1 LSAVR
6 LLRELRERGFVGGYT
21 AVKHAVQEIRPE
33 RGRRFEVRFE
43 TPPGDQAQVD
53 FARFEVVFADEPGVT
68 RVVWLFSM
76 VLGFSRPIW
85 ARFVVHQ
92 DLQSVLRCHVAAF
105 AAIGG
110 APREILYDRMKTA
123 VIGEDADGLV
133 VYNRSLIDLARHFG
147 FHPKACR
154 PYRAKTKGKVERP
167 FRYIRQDFYLAG
179 SFRNLDDLNAQLR
192 HWLDTVANPRTHATT
207 KRVVNEAFA
216 EQRPMLR
223 PLPLAPYRAVLKLER
238 RVSHDGM
245 ISVGGNAYSVPDTA
259 RRRVLDVHCLID
271 EVQIFE
277 DGVLIARHALL
288 PGPGH
293 SCIDPTHRK
302 ALQRSRI
309 VIGDSAVVV
318 RGAGDV
324 VARRSLEFYDALG
337 RVMAVKGNA

>member
-1 LSAVR
+1 
-6 LLRELRERGFVGGYT
+6 
-21 AVKHAVQEIRPE
+21 
-33 RGRRFEVRFE
+33 
-43 TPPGDQAQVD
+43 
-53 FARFEVVFADEPGVT
+53 
-68 RVVWLFSM
+68 M
-76 VLGFSRPIW
+76 VLGFSRLIW
-85 ARFVVHQ
+85 AQFVVHQ
-92 DLQSVLRCHVAAF
+92 DLQSVLRCHAAAF

-110 APREILYDRMKTA
+110 APKEILYDRMKTA

-192 HWLDTVANPRTHATT
+192 HWLNTVANPRTHATT

-216 EQRPMLR
+216 EERAALR
-223 PLPLAPYRAVLKLER
+223 QLPLVPYRAVLKLER

-245 ISVGGNAYSVPDTA
+245 ISVGGNGYSVPDTA

-277 DGVLIARHALL
+277 DSLLIARHALL
-288 PGPGH
+288 PGRGQ
-293 SCIDPTHRK
+293 SCIDPAHRK
-302 ALQRSRI
+302 PLQRSRI
-309 VIGDSAVVV
+309 VIDDPAVVV